1 MAYNPNNPPGYEN
14 MAPLLPTG
22 MTVVNPSSG
31 INLPTIENND
41 EDVLIKNVLKEN
53 ETTNSYLKEI
63 RDILLKTFDLD
74 KRKFDNELKLQ
85 NKQSFTTAETNL
97 EEKPPVTLVDKEG
110 KDKDKKSIFGDK
122 GDGGGLGGLLKA
134 IFGGALV
141 GLVGAILANPDLLV
155 KIYDGIVNLVDMF
168 GKVADWIGT
177 LDSSTIIIASALA
190 AATALFGPIR
200 TLRVA
205 LRAASF
211 AARGATRLIRGTP
224 GQARAGT
231 PGQGSTGTSGQARA
245 GTPGQGSTGT
255 SGQARA
261 GTPGQGSTGTS
272 GQARAGTPGRG
283 RFSKIVKFALG
294 AGAALGAAA
303 LGGAALGNDGASP
316 GTSGQASTGTSG
328 QASPPRP
335 EVTQTPTPPRA
346 NPPGTVTQT
355 PTPPR
360 ANPPGTVTQT
370 PTPLKGLSAA
380 NDNITGAA
388 KKILPKGKLAG
399 IIAKKAAKVAIKAV
413 PIVGAVAGIFFAAQR
428 AFTGDWLGATA
439 EAGGVFL
446 PSVAGLPL
454 DASLMARDVYMEV
467 YGTNPEEDLKEEG
480 GKELV
485 GQRFSAIYDGIKDEL
500 QKSKESEDKGNP
512 ETPSSSSGPLGAN
525 RTDFGQSDDTG
536 LSETPKNIA
545 PGSPASEEAPDPVD
559 PIAAHK
565 AIFHF
570 PFRQQKIS
578 RHYYMTKRARL
589 TQDQRDM
596 LDRWMIDG
604 GTDVGLSAD
613 GTDDLS
619 KLLDKVGLEPVNVEK
634 SIPKV
639 PQGTHEKLFQTTPDR
654 KGQGFS
660 EPNMMQPTDEVSPK
674 TSMEGPSEPNM
685 MQPTDEV
692 SPKTSMEG
700 PSVPNMTGFA
710 ADGMSRV
717 QVNKNV
723 IINNITPTTNN
734 IQQDNSTAVISNSK
748 NGGGGV
754 PAPSNYDDSLFSN
767 AAA

>member
-14 MAPLLPTG
+14 MAPSLPTG

-31 INLPTIENND
+31 INLPIIEND
-41 EDVLIKNVLKEN
+41 EDVVIKNILKEN

-177 LDSSTIIIASALA
+177 LDSSTIIIGSALL
-190 AATALFGPIR
+190 AATALLGPIR

-205 LRAASF
+205 LRAATF
-211 AARGATRLIRGTP
+211 AASAVRGATRLIRGTP
-224 GQARAGT
+224 DPA
-231 PGQGSTGTSGQARA
+231 SKGTSGQAPVDKIKANVERGRNIPEEELKKGGLKRGA
-245 GTPGQGSTGT
+245 DGGLTDAKT
-255 SGQARA
+255 GQALKPEEVEKRLNDIETKA
-261 GTPGQGSTGTS
+261 TRPKPNATPAPKPDIPKPNAT
-272 GQARAGTPGRG
+272 QA
-283 RFSKIVKFALG
+283 
-294 AGAALGAAA
+294 
-303 LGGAALGNDGASP
+303 
-316 GTSGQASTGTSG
+316 
-328 QASPPRP
+328 
-335 EVTQTPTPPRA
+335 PTPP
-346 NPPGTVTQT
+346 
-355 PTPPR
+355 
-360 ANPPGTVTQT
+360 
-370 PTPLKGLSAA
+370 KGLPKAAA
-380 NDNITGAA
+380 NDNITDAA
-388 KKILPKGKLAG
+388 KKILPKNKLLG
-399 IIAKKAAKVAIKAV
+399 IIAKKASKVAIKAV
-413 PIVGAVAGIFFAAQR
+413 PLVGALAGVFFAAER
-428 AFTGDWLGATA
+428 AFAGDWVGATA

-454 DASLMARDVYMEV
+454 DASLMARDVYMEA
-467 YGTNPEEDLKEEG
+467 YGTKPEEDAIEED

-485 GQRFSAIYDGIKDEL
+485 GQRYSAIYDGIKDEL
-500 QKSKESEDKGNP
+500 QKLAGSEDKGKQPTEEEIASVMNENGMVDDKKLQTLNKERKAKNLP
-512 ETPSSSSGPLGAN
+512 RISSADAGSMFRSSQRAAKAKQNEEIMNPSSEE
-525 RTDFGQSDDTG
+525 FGDD
-536 LSETPKNIA
+536 N
-545 PGSPASEEAPDPVD
+545 
-559 PIAAHK
+559 
-565 AIFHF
+565 
-570 PFRQQKIS
+570 
-578 RHYYMTKRARL
+578 
-589 TQDQRDM
+589 
-596 LDRWMIDG
+596 
-604 GTDVGLSAD
+604 
-613 GTDDLS
+613 
-619 KLLDKVGLEPVNVEK
+619 LEM
-634 SIPKV
+634 S
-639 PQGTHEKLFQTTPDR
+639 
-654 KGQGFS
+654 
-660 EPNMMQPTDEVSPK
+660 K
-674 TSMEGPSEPNM
+674 TSMEGPSE
-685 MQPTDEV
+685 
-692 SPKTSMEG
+692 
-700 PSVPNMTGFA
+700 PNMTGFA

>member
-14 MAPLLPTG
+14 MAPSLPTG

-31 INLPTIENND
+31 INLPIIEND
-41 EDVLIKNVLKEN
+41 EDVVIKNILKEN

-177 LDSSTIIIASALA
+177 LDSSTIIIGSALL
-190 AATALFGPIR
+190 AATALLGPIR

-205 LRAASF
+205 LRAATF
-211 AARGATRLIRGTP
+211 AASAVRGATRLIRGTP
-224 GQARAGT
+224 DPA
-231 PGQGSTGTSGQARA
+231 SKGTSGQAPVDKIKANVERGRNIPEEELKKGGLKRGA
-245 GTPGQGSTGT
+245 DGGLTDAKT
-255 SGQARA
+255 GQALKPEEVEKRLNDIETKA
-261 GTPGQGSTGTS
+261 TRPKPNATPAPKPDIPKPNATPAPKPDIPKPNAT
-272 GQARAGTPGRG
+272 QA
-283 RFSKIVKFALG
+283 
-294 AGAALGAAA
+294 
-303 LGGAALGNDGASP
+303 
-316 GTSGQASTGTSG
+316 
-328 QASPPRP
+328 
-335 EVTQTPTPPRA
+335 PTPP
-346 NPPGTVTQT
+346 
-355 PTPPR
+355 
-360 ANPPGTVTQT
+360 
-370 PTPLKGLSAA
+370 KGLSAA
-380 NDNITGAA
+380 NDNITDAA
-388 KKILPKGKLAG
+388 KKILPKNKLLG
-399 IIAKKAAKVAIKAV
+399 IIAKKASKVAIKAV
-413 PIVGAVAGIFFAAQR
+413 PLVGALAGVFFAAER
-428 AFTGDWLGATA
+428 AFAGDWVGATA

-454 DASLMARDVYMEV
+454 DASLMARDVYMEA
-467 YGTNPEEDLKEEG
+467 YGTKPEEDAIEED

-485 GQRFSAIYDGIKDEL
+485 GQRYSAIYDGIKDEL
-500 QKSKESEDKGNP
+500 QKLAGSEDKGKQPTEEEIASVMNENGMVDDKKLQTLNKERKAKNLP
-512 ETPSSSSGPLGAN
+512 RISSADAGSMFRSSQRAAKAKQNEEIMNPSSEE
-525 RTDFGQSDDTG
+525 FGDD
-536 LSETPKNIA
+536 N
-545 PGSPASEEAPDPVD
+545 
-559 PIAAHK
+559 
-565 AIFHF
+565 
-570 PFRQQKIS
+570 
-578 RHYYMTKRARL
+578 
-589 TQDQRDM
+589 
-596 LDRWMIDG
+596 
-604 GTDVGLSAD
+604 
-613 GTDDLS
+613 
-619 KLLDKVGLEPVNVEK
+619 LEM
-634 SIPKV
+634 S
-639 PQGTHEKLFQTTPDR
+639 
-654 KGQGFS
+654 
-660 EPNMMQPTDEVSPK
+660 K
-674 TSMEGPSEPNM
+674 TSMEGPSE
-685 MQPTDEV
+685 
-692 SPKTSMEG
+692 
-700 PSVPNMTGFA
+700 PNMTGFA

>member
-14 MAPLLPTG
+14 MAPSLPTG

-31 INLPTIENND
+31 INLPIIEND
-41 EDVLIKNVLKEN
+41 EDVVIKNILKEN

-177 LDSSTIIIASALA
+177 LDSSTIIIGSALL
-190 AATALFGPIR
+190 AATALLGPIR

-205 LRAASF
+205 LRAATF
-211 AARGATRLIRGTP
+211 AARAVRGATRLIRGTP
-224 GQARAGT
+224 DPA
-231 PGQGSTGTSGQARA
+231 SKGTSGQAPVDKIKANVERGRNIPEEELKKGGLKRGA
-245 GTPGQGSTGT
+245 DGGLTDAKT
-255 SGQARA
+255 GQALKPEEVEKRLNDIETKA
-261 GTPGQGSTGTS
+261 TRPKPNATPAPKPDIPKPNATPAPKPDIPKPNAT
-272 GQARAGTPGRG
+272 QA
-283 RFSKIVKFALG
+283 
-294 AGAALGAAA
+294 
-303 LGGAALGNDGASP
+303 
-316 GTSGQASTGTSG
+316 
-328 QASPPRP
+328 
-335 EVTQTPTPPRA
+335 PTPP
-346 NPPGTVTQT
+346 
-355 PTPPR
+355 
-360 ANPPGTVTQT
+360 
-370 PTPLKGLSAA
+370 KGLPKAAA
-380 NDNITGAA
+380 NDNITDAA
-388 KKILPKGKLAG
+388 KKILPKNKLLG
-399 IIAKKAAKVAIKAV
+399 IIAKKASKVAIKAV
-413 PIVGAVAGIFFAAQR
+413 PLVGALAGVFFAAER
-428 AFTGDWLGATA
+428 AFAGDWVGATA

-454 DASLMARDVYMEV
+454 DASLMARDVYMEA
-467 YGTNPEEDLKEEG
+467 YGTKPEEDAIEED

-485 GQRFSAIYDGIKDEL
+485 GQRYSAIYDGIKDEL
-500 QKSKESEDKGNP
+500 QKLAGSEDKGKQPTEEEIASVMNENGMVDDKKLQTLNKERKAKNLP
-512 ETPSSSSGPLGAN
+512 RISSADAGSMFRSSQRAAKAKQNEEIMNPSSEEFGDDNLEMSKTSMEGP
-525 RTDFGQSDDTG
+525 
-536 LSETPKNIA
+536 
-545 PGSPASEEAPDPVD
+545 
-559 PIAAHK
+559 
-565 AIFHF
+565 
-570 PFRQQKIS
+570 
-578 RHYYMTKRARL
+578 
-589 TQDQRDM
+589 
-596 LDRWMIDG
+596 
-604 GTDVGLSAD
+604 
-613 GTDDLS
+613 
-619 KLLDKVGLEPVNVEK
+619 
-634 SIPKV
+634 
-639 PQGTHEKLFQTTPDR
+639 
-654 KGQGFS
+654 S
-660 EPNMMQPTDEVSPK
+660 EPNMKQPTDEVSPK
-674 TSMEGPSEPNM
+674 TSMEGPSE
-685 MQPTDEV
+685 
-692 SPKTSMEG
+692 
-700 PSVPNMTGFA
+700 PNMTGFA

>member
-245 GTPGQGSTGT
+245 GTPG
-255 SGQARA
+255 
-261 GTPGQGSTGTS
+261 
-272 GQARAGTPGRG
+272 RG

-335 EVTQTPTPPRA
+335 E
-346 NPPGTVTQT
+346 VTQT

-500 QKSKESEDKGNP
+500 QKLKGSEDKGNP

-536 LSETPKNIA
+536 LSETPSSSSGPLDANRTGMNQDQQNIA
-545 PGSPASEEAPDPVD
+545 PGSPASEEVPGRTLAE
-559 PIAAHK
+559 
-565 AIFHF
+565 AIDQF
-570 PFRQQKIS
+570 PFRNTWHKHNYIQEWVKL
-578 RHYYMTKRARL
+578 KKPE
-589 TQDQRDM
+589 RDM
-596 LDRWMIDG
+596 LDQWMIDG

-613 GTDDLS
+613 GTDKLS
-619 KLLDKVGLEPVNVEK
+619 QLIKKVGLEPVTATPRTPSSPN
-634 SIPKV
+634 IAPK
-639 PQGTHEKLFQTTPDR
+639 GSYEKLLRGR
-654 KGQGFS
+654 KGQVIGQGFS
-660 EPNMMQPTDEVSPK
+660 EPNMIQPTDEVSPK

>member
-14 MAPLLPTG
+14 MAPSLPTG

-31 INLPTIENND
+31 INLPIIEND
-41 EDVLIKNVLKEN
+41 EDVVIKNILKEN

-177 LDSSTIIIASALA
+177 LDSSTIIIGSALL
-190 AATALFGPIR
+190 AATALLGPIR

-205 LRAASF
+205 LRAATF
-211 AARGATRLIRGTP
+211 AASAVRGATRLIRGTP
-224 GQARAGT
+224 DPA
-231 PGQGSTGTSGQARA
+231 SKGTSGQAPVDKIKANVERGRNIPEEELKKGGLKRGA
-245 GTPGQGSTGT
+245 DGGLTDAKT
-255 SGQARA
+255 GQALKPEEVEKRLNDIETKA
-261 GTPGQGSTGTS
+261 TRPKPNATPEPKPDIPKPNAT
-272 GQARAGTPGRG
+272 QA
-283 RFSKIVKFALG
+283 
-294 AGAALGAAA
+294 
-303 LGGAALGNDGASP
+303 
-316 GTSGQASTGTSG
+316 
-328 QASPPRP
+328 
-335 EVTQTPTPPRA
+335 PTPP
-346 NPPGTVTQT
+346 
-355 PTPPR
+355 
-360 ANPPGTVTQT
+360 
-370 PTPLKGLSAA
+370 KGLSAA
-380 NDNITGAA
+380 NDNITDAA
-388 KKILPKGKLAG
+388 KKILPKNKLLG
-399 IIAKKAAKVAIKAV
+399 IIAKKASKVAIKAV
-413 PIVGAVAGIFFAAQR
+413 PLVGALAGVFFAAER
-428 AFTGDWLGATA
+428 AFAGDWVGATA

-454 DASLMARDVYMEV
+454 DASLMARDVYMEA
-467 YGTNPEEDLKEEG
+467 YGTKPEEDAIEED

-485 GQRFSAIYDGIKDEL
+485 GQRYSAIYDGIKDEL
-500 QKSKESEDKGNP
+500 QKLAGSEDKGKQPTEEEIASVMNENGMVDDKKLQTLNKERKAKNLP
-512 ETPSSSSGPLGAN
+512 RISSADAGSMFRSSQRAAKAKQNEEIMNPSSEE
-525 RTDFGQSDDTG
+525 FGDD
-536 LSETPKNIA
+536 N
-545 PGSPASEEAPDPVD
+545 
-559 PIAAHK
+559 
-565 AIFHF
+565 
-570 PFRQQKIS
+570 
-578 RHYYMTKRARL
+578 
-589 TQDQRDM
+589 
-596 LDRWMIDG
+596 
-604 GTDVGLSAD
+604 
-613 GTDDLS
+613 
-619 KLLDKVGLEPVNVEK
+619 LEM
-634 SIPKV
+634 S
-639 PQGTHEKLFQTTPDR
+639 
-654 KGQGFS
+654 
-660 EPNMMQPTDEVSPK
+660 K
-674 TSMEGPSEPNM
+674 TSMEGPSE
-685 MQPTDEV
+685 
-692 SPKTSMEG
+692 
-700 PSVPNMTGFA
+700 PNMTGFA

>member
-14 MAPLLPTG
+14 MAPSLPTG

-31 INLPTIENND
+31 INLPIIEND
-41 EDVLIKNVLKEN
+41 EDVVIKNILKEN

-177 LDSSTIIIASALA
+177 LDSSTIIIGSALL
-190 AATALFGPIR
+190 AATALLGPIR

-205 LRAASF
+205 LRAATF
-211 AARGATRLIRGTP
+211 AARAVRGATRLIRGTP
-224 GQARAGT
+224 DPA
-231 PGQGSTGTSGQARA
+231 SKGTSGQAPVDKIKANVERGRNIPEEELKKGGLKRGA
-245 GTPGQGSTGT
+245 DGGLTDAKT
-255 SGQARA
+255 GQALKPEEVEKRLNDIETKA
-261 GTPGQGSTGTS
+261 TRPKPNATPAPKPDIPKPNAT
-272 GQARAGTPGRG
+272 QA
-283 RFSKIVKFALG
+283 
-294 AGAALGAAA
+294 
-303 LGGAALGNDGASP
+303 
-316 GTSGQASTGTSG
+316 
-328 QASPPRP
+328 
-335 EVTQTPTPPRA
+335 PTPP
-346 NPPGTVTQT
+346 
-355 PTPPR
+355 
-360 ANPPGTVTQT
+360 
-370 PTPLKGLSAA
+370 KGLPKAAA
-380 NDNITGAA
+380 NDNITDAA
-388 KKILPKGKLAG
+388 KKILPKNKLLG
-399 IIAKKAAKVAIKAV
+399 IIAKKASKVAIKAV
-413 PIVGAVAGIFFAAQR
+413 PLVGALAGVFFAAER
-428 AFTGDWLGATA
+428 AFAGDWVGATA

-454 DASLMARDVYMEV
+454 DASLMARDVYMEA
-467 YGTNPEEDLKEEG
+467 YGTKPEEDAIEED

-485 GQRFSAIYDGIKDEL
+485 GQRYSAIYDGIKDEL
-500 QKSKESEDKGNP
+500 QKLAGSEDKGKQPTEEEIASVMNENGMVDDKKLQTLNKERKAKNLP
-512 ETPSSSSGPLGAN
+512 RISSADAGSMFRSSQRAAKAKQNEEIMNPSSEE
-525 RTDFGQSDDTG
+525 FGDD
-536 LSETPKNIA
+536 N
-545 PGSPASEEAPDPVD
+545 
-559 PIAAHK
+559 
-565 AIFHF
+565 
-570 PFRQQKIS
+570 
-578 RHYYMTKRARL
+578 
-589 TQDQRDM
+589 
-596 LDRWMIDG
+596 
-604 GTDVGLSAD
+604 
-613 GTDDLS
+613 
-619 KLLDKVGLEPVNVEK
+619 LEM
-634 SIPKV
+634 S
-639 PQGTHEKLFQTTPDR
+639 
-654 KGQGFS
+654 
-660 EPNMMQPTDEVSPK
+660 K
-674 TSMEGPSEPNM
+674 TSMEGPSE
-685 MQPTDEV
+685 
-692 SPKTSMEG
+692 
-700 PSVPNMTGFA
+700 PNMTGFA